1 MAMASPQAKVP
12 PTSVKVVSSNS
23 LQDTDEAEL
32 TAPLPGLSRPSQPF
46 SERSVDLP
54 GGFPSPGFAIS
65 ATNGERLPA
74 PAFTRDALCALEL
87 AHRRASIL
95 EQKAAQ
101 RSSSKSKSDAK
112 NDDCDSA
119 GTEEAH
125 REGLALENTLAHG
138 KGGDNNV
145 ASSSSSRFTTCLS
158 KLAAAAQEM
167 QLLVDLCDH
176 VKATH
181 SIGVRHAAK
190 PRGQARLASVSAE
203 AAVNFGVKKKGAARA
218 EEALRAG
225 AERLKQRASVRSRF
239 ARGVR
244 SLRRRWILRGLAV
257 VGVVT
262 DVAPPGATDAD
273 APAHVVAMAD
283 DGALRVASP
292 DVDEDV
298 GNDDD
303 DDDDDVRCAD
313 VALER
318 WHALSYAS
326 MLNRHVAY
334 ARKSLTDAAAR
345 GEAPDRLTPSH
356 VRDLH
361 SSGDLDVASFLVHQW
376 FVHRLRVDEDDAN
389 VSNKSLEVSALTR
402 AQTSL
407 HMILANA
414 SLPSR
419 QDE

>member
-1 MAMASPQAKVP
+1 M
-12 PTSVKVVSSNS
+12 
-23 LQDTDEAEL
+23 
-32 TAPLPGLSRPSQPF
+32 
-46 SERSVDLP
+46 
-54 GGFPSPGFAIS
+54 
-65 ATNGERLPA
+65 
-74 PAFTRDALCALEL
+74 
-87 AHRRASIL
+87 
-95 EQKAAQ
+95 
-101 RSSSKSKSDAK
+101 
-112 NDDCDSA
+112 
-119 GTEEAH
+119 
-125 REGLALENTLAHG
+125 
-138 KGGDNNV
+138 DNNV

-257 VGVVT
+257 AGVVT

-273 APAHVVAMAD
+273 APAHVVAMAE

-298 GNDDD
+298 GN

-326 MLNRHVAY
+326 MLSRHVAY

-414 SLPSR
+414 SLQSR

>member
-1 MAMASPQAKVP
+1 MKLKPWMLIP
-12 PTSVKVVSSNS
+12 P
-23 LQDTDEAEL
+23 
-32 TAPLPGLSRPSQPF
+32 LSRPSQPF
-46 SERSVDLP
+46 SKRSVDLP

-74 PAFTRDALCALEL
+74 PAFTGDALCALEL

-101 RSSSKSKSDAK
+101 KSSSKPKSDAK
-112 NDDCDSA
+112 KDDSDSA
-119 GTEEAH
+119 GTKEAH
-125 REGLALENTLAHG
+125 REGLALEKTL
-138 KGGDNNV
+138 GGDNNV

-257 VGVVT
+257 AGVVT

-273 APAHVVAMAD
+273 APAHVVAMAE

-298 GNDDD
+298 GNDD

-326 MLNRHVAY
+326 MLSRHVAY

-389 VSNKSLEVSALTR
+389 VSNKSLEGSALTR

-414 SLPSR
+414 SLQSR

>member
-1 MAMASPQAKVP
+1 MAMASSKVP
-12 PTSVKVVSSNS
+12 PLKVVSSNS
-23 LQDTDEAEL
+23 LQVTAEAE
-32 TAPLPGLSRPSQPF
+32 AMDVLPLSRPSQPF
-46 SERSVDLP
+46 SERSLDLP
-54 GGFPSPGFAIS
+54 GPSPGFAIS

-112 NDDCDSA
+112 NDDSDSA

-125 REGLALENTLAHG
+125 REGLALENTFAHG

-257 VGVVT
+257 AGVVT

-298 GNDDD
+298 GNDDDD

-414 SLPSR
+414 SLQSR

>member
-1 MAMASPQAKVP
+1 
-12 PTSVKVVSSNS
+12 
-23 LQDTDEAEL
+23 
-32 TAPLPGLSRPSQPF
+32 
-46 SERSVDLP
+46 
-54 GGFPSPGFAIS
+54 
-65 ATNGERLPA
+65 
-74 PAFTRDALCALEL
+74 
-87 AHRRASIL
+87 
-95 EQKAAQ
+95 
-101 RSSSKSKSDAK
+101 
-112 NDDCDSA
+112 
-119 GTEEAH
+119 
-125 REGLALENTLAHG
+125 
-138 KGGDNNV
+138 
-145 ASSSSSRFTTCLS
+145 
-158 KLAAAAQEM
+158 M

-244 SLRRRWILRGLAV
+244 CLRRRWILRGLAV
-257 VGVVT
+257 AGVVT

-298 GNDDD
+298 GNDDDDD

-414 SLPSR
+414 SLQSR
-419 QDE
+419 QDQ